1 MLRLAALALA
11 LAAALAAPA
20 TASDLVG
27 RFRGIDAAEGMRLEI
42 EARGRGFRGVL
53 TEVDGAARRFEAD
66 SLDGAAEAAVTL
78 NEGRA
83 LLRLSPAAAGV
94 SVVIAPFGEDDSFDP
109 GRSRALAF
117 LREGL
122 ESPPPPKRFV
132 AAPTRAGAPVE
143 ARAFVDSYP
152 FWEPLGAAWGY
163 EGVEPAKRTVIRL
176 FALVQADLLWKLCQ
190 SPERTAGLAEAL
202 RGQGVTC
209 PDVIQAVRRAQ
220 AAGAP
225 FNRFTRDVA
234 AERALL
240 LKVLDCADGP
250 AAGAECRRV
259 AQETA
264 SRAVSM
270 ETAATALR
278 RYR

>member
-1 MLRLAALALA
+1 MMLRMAALALV
-11 LAAALAAPA
+11 AALQAATA
-20 TASDLVG
+20 LASDLVG
-27 RFRGIDAAEGMRLEI
+27 RYRGIDAAAGMRLEI

-53 TEVDGAARRFEAD
+53 TEADGAARRFEAD
-66 SLDGAAEAAVTL
+66 DLDGLAEAAVTL
-78 NEGRA
+78 SEGRA

-94 SVVIAPFGEDDSFDP
+94 SVVVAPFGRDDSYDP
-109 GRSRALAF
+109 SRTRALAF

-122 ESPPPPKRFV
+122 DAPPAPRRFV
-132 AAPTRAGAPVE
+132 PAPTRSGAPVE

-176 FALVQADLLWKLCQ
+176 FALVQTDLLWKLCQ
-190 SPERTAGLAEAL
+190 SPERTPGLAEAL

-209 PDVIQAVRRAQ
+209 QEVIAAIRRAQ
-220 AAGAP
+220 TAGAP
-225 FNRFTRDVA
+225 FNRFLRDVA
-234 AERALL
+234 AERAVLL
-240 LKVLDCADGP
+240 QVLDCADGP
-250 AAGAECRRV
+250 SAGAKCRTA

-264 SRAVSM
+264 RRAVSM
-270 ETAATALR
+270 ETAATTLR